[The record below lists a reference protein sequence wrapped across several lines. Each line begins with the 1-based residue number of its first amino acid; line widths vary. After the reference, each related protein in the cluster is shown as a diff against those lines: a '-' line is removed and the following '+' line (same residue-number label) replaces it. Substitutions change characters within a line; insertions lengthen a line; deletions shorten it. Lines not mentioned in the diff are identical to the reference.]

1 MLNKFNLNINIIQI
15 FYLFNSYL
23 KSQMKSN
30 SDLQRM
36 FESIH
41 KDATQVNNQKKVESM
56 DLS

>member
-1 MLNKFNLNINIIQI
+1 
-15 FYLFNSYL
+15 
-23 KSQMKSN
+23 MKSN

>member
-15 FYLFNSYL
+15 FFLFNSYL

>member
-1 MLNKFNLNINIIQI
+1 MLNKFNLNINIIQV